1 MTIARAAAAEYR
13 RQMSA
18 RHVVS
23 LLLFLSTALAA
34 VGCKDKAPGPEA
46 TASATPSASAAT
58 PTTAAK
64 PWKDPSEDPSP
75 APSGVLPTGT
85 PVSANTL
92 ASFDLPQPKK
102 APAGALWTSVWAEKP
117 GDRFTNLVEFTKKPE
132 GKKYWM
138 SIRMI
143 DCRDEKAK
151 AFVGK
156 PLKDAGQF
164 QYCFVTLPTMLKG
177 NPSFGREKG
186 GGNNAVWDAMR
197 VVRAG
202 NVIVTA
208 LPGAE
213 GKWKLAELDEALA
226 DMDWATISKW

>member
-1 MTIARAAAAEYR
+1 
-13 RQMSA
+13 MSA
-18 RHVVS
+18 RTTIG
-23 LLLFLSTALAA
+23 LLLFTALAA
-34 VGCKDKAPGPEA
+34 SGCKDKDAGTNGTP
-46 TASATPSASAAT
+46 SATPSASGAA
-58 PTTAAK
+58 PTTAAAK
-64 PWKDPSEDPSP
+64 PWKDPSDDASP

-85 PVSANTL
+85 PVSAKTL
-92 ASFDLPQPKK
+92 ARFDLPQPKK
-102 APAGALWTSVWAEKP
+102 APASALWTSVWAEKD
-117 GDRFTNLVEFTKKPE
+117 GDRFTNLTEYPKAGSTE

-138 SIRMI
+138 SIRII

-151 AFVGK
+151 AYVGK
-156 PLKDAGQF
+156 PIKDAGQF
-164 QYCFVTLPTMLKG
+164 QYCFVTMPEKLKG

-213 GKWKLAELDEALA
+213 SKWKLAELDEALA
-226 DMDWATISKW
+226 DMDWAAISKW